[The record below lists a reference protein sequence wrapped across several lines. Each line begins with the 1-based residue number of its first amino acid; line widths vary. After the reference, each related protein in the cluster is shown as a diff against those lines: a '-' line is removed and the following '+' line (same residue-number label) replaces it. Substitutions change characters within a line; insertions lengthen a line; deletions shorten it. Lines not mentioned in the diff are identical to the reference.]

1 MSDRDSLSASIK
13 GGLSRRQALK
23 SAGTGF
29 GYLALA
35 GMLGQGGSRAR
46 AATDNRSAAP
56 GPLAPRPPHFPARAK
71 RVIFLFMQGATSQMD
86 TWEYKP
92 QLQKDDGKVGP
103 GGGTLTGSKFKFQQH
118 GQTGTWVSNLYPHTA
133 KHVDKLCF
141 IRGLH
146 TDTPAH
152 PQAVIQLHTGAA
164 LASLTRPSMGAW
176 LLYGL
181 GTENQDLPGYV
192 TINPPPNFGG
202 AVNYGSAFLPAHF
215 QGTKINDIGYVPNLK
230 AQAAQSLQRKQID
243 LVQSLNRD
251 LAATPGAP
259 DELEGVIQSYELAFK
274 MQGKVPELLDI
285 SREPRAV
292 LDAYGVKPGPAGSFA
307 RQCLMAR
314 RLSEAGV
321 RFVEVCHPGWDQ
333 HTNLHQ
339 GLIRNSAATDQP
351 TAALLADLE
360 QRGLLEDTLVVFGS
374 EFGRLPTAQGP
385 DGRDHNITG
394 YPMWLAG
401 AGVKKGFSF
410 GGTDEYGLNAVEG
423 RMHTTDLH
431 ATLLALMGLDHERMT
446 YRYAGR
452 DFRLTD
458 VAGNVV
464 HEIFA

>member
-1 MSDRDSLSASIK
+1 MSRSPFTSAVRQAV
-13 GGLSRRQALK
+13 SRRSALK
-23 SAGTGF
+23 SASAGF

-35 GMLGQGGSRAR
+35 GMLGQRA
-46 AATDNRSAAP
+46 SAANVQP
-56 GPLAPRPPHFPARAK
+56 AAPNPTRPLAPKLPHFPAKAK

-92 QLQKDDGKVGP
+92 QLQRDDGKVGP
-103 GGGTLTGSKFKFQQH
+103 GGGTLTGSKFKFQRY
-118 GQTGTWVSNLYPHTA
+118 GQTGTWVSELYPHTA

-141 IRGLH
+141 VRGLH

-176 LLYGL
+176 LMYGL
-181 GTENQDLPGYV
+181 GTENQDLPGYI

-202 AVNYGSAFLPAHF
+202 AVNYGSASLPAHF
-215 QGTKINDIGYVPNLK
+215 QGTRINDTGYVPNLK
-230 AQAAQSLQRKQID
+230 ATSALDLQRKQID
-243 LVQSLNRD
+243 LVQSMNRD
-251 LAATPGAP
+251 LVGAPGAP
-259 DELEGVIQSYELAFK
+259 DALEGVIQSYELAFK

-285 SREPRAV
+285 SREPQHV

-307 RQCLMAR
+307 RQCLIAR

-321 RFVEVCHPGWDQ
+321 RFVEICHPGWDQ
-333 HTNLHQ
+333 HNNLHA
-339 GLIRNSAATDQP
+339 GLVRNSAATDQP
-351 TAALLADLE
+351 TAALLQDLE
-360 QRGLLEDTLVVFGS
+360 QRGLLEDTLVLFGS

-394 YPMWLAG
+394 YPMWLTG
-401 AGVKKGFSF
+401 AGVKHGFSY
-410 GGTDEYGLNAVEG
+410 GNTDEYGLKAVEG

-431 ATLLALMGLDHERMT
+431 ATLLALMGLDHEKLT

-458 VAGNVV
+458 VAGHVV
-464 HEIFA
+464 KEIFA